1 MYLYREGGRRMMRA
15 LIKKEL
21 RIFLRKRFQFF
32 SLLTVITIFVI
43 AFNLENSNKFNPIL
57 ISSFIV
63 TFFVPYTFGWISFQ
77 KEKENKN
84 ISYLLASPL
93 NIKEIFLGKM
103 LAVLLFTQVFMLWG
117 VIVQYVTNI
126 FSMGLI
132 PNFEILL
139 TVLITFPIWSAVL
152 SGLVGVG
159 LLVFDNPFI
168 IRILLFLFIFFV
180 GMNGNLWEKL
190 IILEK
195 WQNLILIFLG
205 LMAILGIIYFV
216 DIFGKRLMI
225 E

>member
-1 MYLYREGGRRMMRA
+1 M
-15 LIKKEL
+15 
-21 RIFLRKRFQFF
+21 
-32 SLLTVITIFVI
+32 
-43 AFNLENSNKFNPIL
+43 
-57 ISSFIV
+57 V
-63 TFFVPYTFGWISFQ
+63 TFFVPYSFGWISFQ

-117 VIVQYVTNI
+117 VIVQYITNI
-126 FSMGLI
+126 FFMGVI
-132 PNFEILL
+132 PSFEILL

-168 IRILLFLFIFFV
+168 IRILLFLFLIFV

-190 IILEK
+190 IILEN

-216 DIFGKRLMI
+216 DIFGKRLMV

>member
-1 MYLYREGGRRMMRA
+1 MMRA

-21 RIFLRKRFQFF
+21 RMFIRKRFQLLLF
-32 SLLTVITIFVI
+32 LTVITIFII
-43 AFNLENSNKFNPIL
+43 AFNLENSNNLNPIL
-57 ISSFIV
+57 ISSFMV
-63 TFFVPYTFGWISFQ
+63 TFFVPYSFGWISFQ

-117 VIVQYVTNI
+117 VIVQYITNI
-126 FSMGLI
+126 FFMGVI
-132 PNFEILL
+132 PSFEILL

-180 GMNGNLWEKL
+180 GINGNLWEKL

-205 LMAILGIIYFV
+205 LMAMLGIIYFV
-216 DIFGKRLMI
+216 DIFGKRLMV

>member
-1 MYLYREGGRRMMRA
+1 MMRA

-21 RIFLRKRFQFF
+21 RMFIRKRFQLLLF
-32 SLLTVITIFVI
+32 LTVITIFII
-43 AFNLENSNKFNPIL
+43 AFNLENSNNLNPIL
-57 ISSFIV
+57 ISSFMV
-63 TFFVPYTFGWISFQ
+63 TFFVPYSFGWISFQ

-117 VIVQYVTNI
+117 VIVQYITNI
-126 FSMGLI
+126 FFMGVI
-132 PNFEILL
+132 PSFEILL

-180 GMNGNLWEKL
+180 GINGNLWEKL
-190 IILEK
+190 IILEN

-216 DIFGKRLMI
+216 DIFGKRLI
-225 E
+225 VE

>member
-1 MYLYREGGRRMMRA
+1 MMKA

-21 RIFLRKRFQFF
+21 RTFIRKQFQLLL
-32 SLLTVITIFVI
+32 LLTAITIFVI
-43 AFNLENSNKFNPIL
+43 VFNLDGSNKFNPIL
-57 ISSFIV
+57 ISSFTV

-117 VIVQYVTNI
+117 IIVQYITNI
-126 FSMGLI
+126 FSMGVI
-132 PNFEILL
+132 ANFEILL

-152 SGLVGVG
+152 SGLVGIG

-168 IRILLFLFIFFV
+168 VRILLFLFLIFV

-190 IILEK
+190 IILEN
-195 WQNLILIFLG
+195 WQNLIFIFLG

-216 DIFGKRLMI
+216 NIFGKRLMI

>member
-1 MYLYREGGRRMMRA
+1 MMRA

-21 RIFLRKRFQFF
+21 RMFIRKRFQLLLF
-32 SLLTVITIFVI
+32 LTVITIFII
-43 AFNLENSNKFNPIL
+43 AFNLENSNNLNPIL
-57 ISSFIV
+57 ISSFMV
-63 TFFVPYTFGWISFQ
+63 TFFVPYSFGWISFQ

-117 VIVQYVTNI
+117 VIVQYITNI
-126 FSMGLI
+126 FFMGVI
-132 PNFEILL
+132 PSFEILL

-180 GMNGNLWEKL
+180 GINGNLWEKL
-190 IILEK
+190 IILEN

-205 LMAILGIIYFV
+205 LMVILGIIYFV

>member
-1 MYLYREGGRRMMRA
+1 MMRA

-21 RIFLRKRFQFF
+21 RMFIRKRFQFF

-43 AFNLENSNKFNPIL
+43 TFNLDSSNKFNPIL

-63 TFFVPYTFGWISFQ
+63 TFCVPYSFGWISFQ
-77 KEKENKN
+77 REKENKN

-93 NIKEIFLGKM
+93 NIKEIFFGKM

-117 VIVQYVTNI
+117 VIVQYITNI
-126 FSMGLI
+126 FSMGVI
-132 PNFEILL
+132 ANFEILL

-152 SGLVGVG
+152 SGLVGIG

-168 IRILLFLFIFFV
+168 VRILLFLFLIFV

-190 IILEK
+190 IILEN

-216 DIFGKRLMI
+216 DIFGKRLMV

>member
-1 MYLYREGGRRMMRA
+1 MMRA

-21 RIFLRKRFQFF
+21 RMFIRKRFQLLLF
-32 SLLTVITIFVI
+32 LTVITIFII
-43 AFNLENSNKFNPIL
+43 AFNLENSNNLNPIL
-57 ISSFIV
+57 ISSFMV
-63 TFFVPYTFGWISFQ
+63 TFFVPYSFGWISFQ

-117 VIVQYVTNI
+117 VIVQYITNI
-126 FSMGLI
+126 FSMGVI
-132 PNFEILL
+132 PSFEILL
-139 TVLITFPIWSAVL
+139 TVLIAFPIWSAVL
-152 SGLVGVG
+152 SGVVGVG

-168 IRILLFLFIFFV
+168 VRILLFLFIFFV
-180 GMNGNLWEKL
+180 GINGNLWEKL
-190 IILEK
+190 IILEN

-216 DIFGKRLMI
+216 DIFGKRLML

>member
-1 MYLYREGGRRMMRA
+1 MMRA

-21 RIFLRKRFQFF
+21 RMFIRKRFQLLLF
-32 SLLTVITIFVI
+32 LTVITIFII
-43 AFNLENSNKFNPIL
+43 AFNLENSNNLNPIL
-57 ISSFIV
+57 ISSFMV
-63 TFFVPYTFGWISFQ
+63 TFFVPYSFGWISFQ

-117 VIVQYVTNI
+117 VIVQYITNI
-126 FSMGLI
+126 FFMGVI
-132 PNFEILL
+132 PSFEILL

-168 IRILLFLFIFFV
+168 VRILLFLFIFFV
-180 GMNGNLWEKL
+180 GINGNLWEKL
-190 IILEK
+190 IILEN

-216 DIFGKRLMI
+216 DIFGKRLML

>member
-1 MYLYREGGRRMMRA
+1 MIRA

-21 RIFLRKRFQFF
+21 RMFIRKRFQFF
-32 SLLTVITIFVI
+32 SLLTAITVFVI
-43 AFNLENSNKFNPIL
+43 VFNLDSSNKFNPIL
-57 ISSFIV
+57 ISSFTV

-117 VIVQYVTNI
+117 IIVQYITNI
-126 FSMGLI
+126 FSMGVI
-132 PNFEILL
+132 PSFEILL

-152 SGLVGVG
+152 SGLVGIG

-168 IRILLFLFIFFV
+168 VRILLFLFIFFV
-180 GMNGNLWEKL
+180 GINGNLWEKL
-190 IILEK
+190 IILEE

-205 LMAILGIIYFV
+205 LMAMLGIIYFV
-216 DIFGKRLMI
+216 DIFGKKLMV

>member
-1 MYLYREGGRRMMRA
+1 MMRA

-21 RIFLRKRFQFF
+21 RMFIRKRFQLLLF
-32 SLLTVITIFVI
+32 LTVITIFII
-43 AFNLENSNKFNPIL
+43 AFNLENSNNLNPIL
-57 ISSFIV
+57 ISSFMV
-63 TFFVPYTFGWISFQ
+63 TFFVPYSFGWISFQ

-117 VIVQYVTNI
+117 VIVQYITNI
-126 FSMGLI
+126 FFMGVI
-132 PNFEILL
+132 PSFEILL
-139 TVLITFPIWSAVL
+139 TVLIAFPIWSAVL

-180 GMNGNLWEKL
+180 GINGNLWEKL

-205 LMAILGIIYFV
+205 LMAMLGIIYFV
-216 DIFGKRLMI
+216 DIFGKRLMV

>member
-1 MYLYREGGRRMMRA
+1 MMRA

-21 RIFLRKRFQFF
+21 RTFIRKQFQLLLF
-32 SLLTVITIFVI
+32 LTVITIFVI
-43 AFNLENSNKFNPIL
+43 AFNLENSNNLNPIL

-117 VIVQYVTNI
+117 VLVQYVTSI
-126 FSMGLI
+126 FSMGVI
-132 PNFEILL
+132 PSFEILL
-139 TVLITFPIWSAVL
+139 TVLIAFPIWSAVL

-180 GMNGNLWEKL
+180 GINGNLWEKL
-190 IILEK
+190 IILEN

>member
-1 MYLYREGGRRMMRA
+1 MMRA

-21 RIFLRKRFQFF
+21 RTFIRKQFQFLL
-32 SLLTVITIFVI
+32 LLTAITIFVI
-43 AFNLENSNKFNPIL
+43 VFNLDGSNKFNPIL
-57 ISSFIV
+57 ISSFTV

-117 VIVQYVTNI
+117 IIVQYITNI
-126 FSMGLI
+126 FPMGVI
-132 PNFEILL
+132 ANFEILL

-152 SGLVGVG
+152 SGLVGIG

-168 IRILLFLFIFFV
+168 VRILLFLFLIFV

-190 IILEK
+190 IILEN
-195 WQNLILIFLG
+195 WQNLIFIFLG

-216 DIFGKRLMI
+216 DIFGKRLML

>member
-1 MYLYREGGRRMMRA
+1 MMRA

-21 RIFLRKRFQFF
+21 RIFLRKQFQFLL
-32 SLLTVITIFVI
+32 LLTVITIFVI
-43 AFNLENSNKFNPIL
+43 AFNLENSNNLNPIL

-180 GMNGNLWEKL
+180 GINGNLWEKL
-190 IILEK
+190 IILEN

-205 LMAILGIIYFV
+205 LMVILGIIYFV
-216 DIFGKRLMI
+216 DIFGKRLML

>member
-1 MYLYREGGRRMMRA
+1 MMRA

-21 RIFLRKRFQFF
+21 RMFIRKRFQLLLF
-32 SLLTVITIFVI
+32 LTVITIFII
-43 AFNLENSNKFNPIL
+43 AFNLENSNNLNPIL
-57 ISSFIV
+57 ISSFMV
-63 TFFVPYTFGWISFQ
+63 TFFVPYSFGWISFQ

-117 VIVQYVTNI
+117 VIVQYITNI
-126 FSMGLI
+126 FFMGVI
-132 PNFEILL
+132 PSFEILL

-180 GMNGNLWEKL
+180 GINGNLWEKL
-190 IILEK
+190 IILEN

-216 DIFGKRLMI
+216 DIFGKRLMV

>member
-1 MYLYREGGRRMMRA
+1 MVKA

-21 RIFLRKRFQFF
+21 RTFIRKQFQLLLFL
-32 SLLTVITIFVI
+32 TAITIFVI
-43 AFNLENSNKFNPIL
+43 VFNLESSNNLNPIL
-57 ISSFIV
+57 ISSFMV

-77 KEKENKN
+77 REKENKN

-103 LAVLLFTQVFMLWG
+103 LAVLMFTQVFMLWEI
-117 VIVQYVTNI
+117 IVQYITNI

-132 PNFEILL
+132 PSFEILL
-139 TVLITFPIWSAVL
+139 TVLITLPIWSAVL

-159 LLVFDNPFI
+159 LIVFDNPFI
-168 IRILLFLFIFFV
+168 IRILLFLFIIFV

-190 IILEK
+190 SVLEK
-195 WQNLILIFLG
+195 WQNLIFIFLG

-216 DIFGKRLMI
+216 DIFGKRLI
-225 E
+225 VE

>member
-1 MYLYREGGRRMMRA
+1 MMRA

-32 SLLTVITIFVI
+32 SLLTVITIFII
-43 AFNLENSNKFNPIL
+43 AFNLENSNNLNPIL
-57 ISSFIV
+57 ISSFMV
-63 TFFVPYTFGWISFQ
+63 TFFVPYSFGWISFQ

-117 VIVQYVTNI
+117 VIVQYITNI
-126 FSMGLI
+126 FSMGVI
-132 PNFEILL
+132 PSFEILL

-180 GMNGNLWEKL
+180 GINGNLWEKL
-190 IILEK
+190 IILEN

-216 DIFGKRLMI
+216 DIFGKRLML